1 MRTFYALLA
10 FGLFL
15 AGCQSAADHSDNSHM
30 KLQYPATATVDQVD
44 DYFGTQIADP
54 YRWLEVDT
62 AQDVEAWV
70 KEQNEVTFGYLEQI
84 PYREAIRERYE
95 ELFNYPKLSSP
106 FQAGDHYFFYK
117 NDGLQ
122 NQSVIYV
129 QEGLDGEPEVFIDPN
144 ALSKEGTVAINL
156 IGISDDNR
164 YVAYSR
170 QDAGSDWQEIH
181 VMEIATKQKL
191 PDVLKWVKFSG
202 ASWWKDGFFY
212 SRYPEPA
219 KGSEY
224 SGDNK
229 YHSIYYHQLGTPQE
243 QDKLI
248 YRDNDNPNIYHF
260 GGVTEDGRYFVMY
273 KQPGTDGFAT
283 LYKDLEQ
290 NGDFVELFAG
300 YSNKSAVVHNIGD
313 HFLVRTDIGAP
324 NYRLVEVDLKNPQ
337 KENWKEIIPE
347 NKNLLQ
353 GVSTG
358 GGKMFASYLENATT
372 RIYQMDYDGNNMK
385 AIQLPGL
392 GSAGGFGGKEE
403 ETVLFYSFSSFT
415 YPNTI
420 FKFDVETGESEQ
432 FYKAELK
439 FDPQDFVEKQVFY
452 KSKDGTEISMF
463 IVYKKDLELNGQN
476 PTYLYGYGGFN
487 VNLTPFFSTSR
498 IILLENGGVFAMP
511 NLRGGG
517 EYGEEWHKA
526 GMLLKKQNV
535 FDDFIAAAEY
545 LIDNKYTSSEKLAI
559 AGGSNGGLLVGACMT
574 QRPDLFA
581 VALPAVGVMDMLRY
595 HRFTVGKGW
604 IPEYGC
610 ADSSDVD
617 FRNLLAYSPLHNLK
631 EGVEYPATMVTT
643 ADHDDRVVPAH
654 SFKFAAQLQR
664 SHAGDKPVIIRIET
678 DAGHGAGKPT
688 AKIIEEQ
695 ADMWSFVF
703 YNTDSPVRYM
713 EQ

>member
-324 NYRLVEVDLKNPQ
+324 NYRLVEVDLKKPQ

-347 NKNLLQ
+347 NKN
-353 GVSTG
+353 
-358 GGKMFASYLENATT
+358 
-372 RIYQMDYDGNNMK
+372 
-385 AIQLPGL
+385 
-392 GSAGGFGGKEE
+392 
-403 ETVLFYSFSSFT
+403 
-415 YPNTI
+415 
-420 FKFDVETGESEQ
+420 Q
-432 FYKAELK
+432 F
-439 FDPQDFVEKQVFY
+439 Q
-452 KSKDGTEISMF
+452 
-463 IVYKKDLELNGQN
+463 
-476 PTYLYGYGGFN
+476 
-487 VNLTPFFSTSR
+487 
-498 IILLENGGVFAMP
+498 
-511 NLRGGG
+511 
-517 EYGEEWHKA
+517 
-526 GMLLKKQNV
+526 
-535 FDDFIAAAEY
+535 
-545 LIDNKYTSSEKLAI
+545 
-559 AGGSNGGLLVGACMT
+559 
-574 QRPDLFA
+574 
-581 VALPAVGVMDMLRY
+581 
-595 HRFTVGKGW
+595 
-604 IPEYGC
+604 
-610 ADSSDVD
+610 
-617 FRNLLAYSPLHNLK
+617 
-631 EGVEYPATMVTT
+631 
-643 ADHDDRVVPAH
+643 
-654 SFKFAAQLQR
+654 
-664 SHAGDKPVIIRIET
+664 
-678 DAGHGAGKPT
+678 
-688 AKIIEEQ
+688 
-695 ADMWSFVF
+695 
-703 YNTDSPVRYM
+703 
-713 EQ
+713 

>member
-498 IILLENGGVFAMP
+498 IVLLENGGVFAMP

-664 SHAGDKPVIIRIET
+664 SHAGDNPVIIRIET